1 MCLKNFGLW
10 LRAGPTDV
18 DVLIR
23 ELHPSMALYP
33 SGQSQQIRRHCQYY
47 CLYPPT
53 VLLPWHSYYMGI
65 QIKKKE
71 IFVFVK
77 LMGEAQ
83 GEIKHYYQD
92 TTKRPPHVKPNCSLS
107 VM

>member
-1 MCLKNFGLW
+1 MFEKLW
-10 LRAGPTDV
+10 LVAKGWPHRCRCADKRVASKHGLVP
-18 DVLIR
+18 IR
-23 ELHPSMALYP
+23 SKPADKETLS
-33 SGQSQQIRRHCQYY
+33 
-47 CLYPPT
+47 
-53 VLLPWHSYYMGI
+53 VLLSLSTHCTFALAFILHGN
-65 QIKKKE
+65 KNLKKE